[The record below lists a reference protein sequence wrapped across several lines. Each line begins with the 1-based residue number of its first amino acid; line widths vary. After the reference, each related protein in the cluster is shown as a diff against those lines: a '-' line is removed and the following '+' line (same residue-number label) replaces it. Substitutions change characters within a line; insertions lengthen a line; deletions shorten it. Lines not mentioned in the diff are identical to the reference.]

1 MTLSAFDAYFSGF
14 RRLLLARWGNILR
27 FGHESVFQD
36 MDHTLS
42 HYYVNTS
49 HNTYLTGLQ
58 MKGEATVEGY
68 ISALRMG
75 ARLLERRCNYILTS

>member
-1 MTLSAFDAYFSGF
+1 MKP
-14 RRLLLARWGNILR
+14 
-27 FGHESVFQD
+27 GHEGVFQD

-42 HYYVNTS
+42 HYYVNSS

-68 ISALRMG
+68 IDALKKG
-75 ARLLERRCNYILTS
+75 VRLLECMCYCHFYCIFY